1 MYAECGSETVM
12 AGQTL
17 IEEEE
22 WRICSPGGEQQEGA
36 MACGLAL
43 GWPEQHSAGLTDR
56 GLGAG
61 LCLYTAVLPHGCV
74 GSVFRGKHS

>member
-1 MYAECGSETVM
+1 M

-56 GLGAG
+56 GLGAAERHDDG
-61 LCLYTAVLPHGCV
+61 QSEAAGWRPKPLA
-74 GSVFRGKHS
+74 